1 MLKLNHDTV
10 DYVENENLLK
20 LLKREGYDSTFVA
33 IEVDG
38 ELVKRKDFET
48 FIVKDNAKIEVFS
61 IMGGG

>member
-10 DYVENENLLK
+10 DYVENENLLE

-48 FIVKDNAKIEVFS
+48 FIVKDNAEIEVFS

>member
-10 DYVENENLLK
+10 DYVENENLLE
-20 LLKREGYDSTFVA
+20 LLKREGYDNTFVA

>member
-10 DYVENENLLK
+10 DYVENENLLE

-48 FIVKDNAKIEVFS
+48 FIIKDNAKIEVFS

>member
-1 MLKLNHDTV
+1 
-10 DYVENENLLK
+10 
-20 LLKREGYDSTFVA
+20 YDSTFVA

>member
-10 DYVENENLLK
+10 DYVDNENLLE

-33 IEVDG
+33 IEVDD

>member
-10 DYVENENLLK
+10 DYVENENLLE

-48 FIVKDNAKIEVFS
+48 FIVQDNAKIEVFS

>member
-10 DYVENENLLK
+10 DYVENENLLE

-48 FIVKDNAKIEVFS
+48 FIVKDKAKIEVFS